1 MSVDIEY
8 GLKKDIRNNPVV
20 REIDFEQKREFRR
33 TLVLA
38 GLIVAMLLFSAWQ
51 HLKVVNSG
59 YRMEVLRTR
68 LAEEEAANRK
78 LRLEREVWRRPQLLE
93 ERATRTLHMVA
104 PTEKDTLVIE
114 RVQGATASRKIVAS
128 AR

>member
-1 MSVDIEY
+1 MSIDVEY

-20 REIDFEQKREFRR
+20 REIDLEQKRDFRR

-51 HLKVVNSG
+51 HVKVVNGG
-59 YRMEVLRTR
+59 YRLEALRAK

-78 LRLEREVWRRPQLLE
+78 LRLELEVWRRPQALE
-93 ERATRTLHMVA
+93 ERATRTLQMVT

-114 RVQGATASRKIVAS
+114 RAQGATPSKTIVAA